1 MRVRINDALKTAIK
15 DQDKIR
21 SATLRLIMAAVKDR
35 DIAARSDD
43 NYDGVS
49 DAEILDI
56 LSKMVRQRNESAT
69 TYEEAGRPELAERER
84 AEISIIEEF
93 LPEQMSAEDVQAVV
107 AKTIEALE
115 AQSFKDMG
123 RVMAALKADY
133 AGEMDFGQASAIA
146 KKLLS

>member
-1 MRVRINDALKTAIK
+1 
-15 DQDKIR
+15 
-21 SATLRLIMAAVKDR
+21 
-35 DIAARSDD
+35 
-43 NYDGVS
+43 
-49 DAEILDI
+49 
-56 LSKMVRQRNESAT
+56 
-69 TYEEAGRPELAERER
+69 
-84 AEISIIEEF
+84 
-93 LPEQMSAEDVQAVV
+93 MSADDVQAVV